1 MNKFKDINELS
12 SYVLRISNWE
22 ETQRYKSGNKNFNND
37 QPWFKFNAR
46 KLLGDL
52 DFMSL
57 SVEHRE
63 FLIMLWALASSDNG
77 YLPEPDQIAFMLR
90 RDNEKT
96 KEYLEYLLK
105 SKWLLEVTRAKYMTD
120 NNVEFINPITVRE
133 NTSTD
138 YND

>member
-1 MNKFKDINELS
+1 MNKFKDINELA